1 MKTQKFFK
9 QLLITLIAILAISTT
24 AFAAP
29 RLSKTSATIK
39 VGKSVTLKVK
49 GYSKKVTWSS
59 SAKSIATVKKGKV
72 TGKKAGTAEITAK
85 AGKTVLKCKVTV
97 VPVPKSVSLSA
108 KSMTITKGATAKLT
122 ASVLPNGVSNKK
134 VKWTSSNKKI
144 ATVEQSGNIKAVKKG
159 TVTIT
164 AASADNKK
172 VKSNCK
178 VTVVEPKTVRLTL
191 TGASSGAFRQGSTMQ
206 MKVTSS
212 PSGVITKYK
221 WTSSNPKVA
230 TVDQNGLVKAVADG
244 KTTIT
249 VAAADGNK
257 GSVSAEI
264 QVQARSQTQEQRL
277 SVTGI
282 EITSKYK
289 ELDRDYKLNA
299 SDFTVK
305 AILSDGTYKNVNAAL
320 SINAS
325 STTDAKGNGT
335 GRFIVTAKAEGFTK
349 TLEIPMKPFK
359 VPVQTEA
366 DKKVTGIEA
375 SCKYKELD
383 RNYQLKGTDFT
394 VQAVMSDGS
403 KKNVSASFSIT
414 SSTNTDAKGNGT
426 GTFTVTVKAEG
437 FTKTLTIPMK
447 PFTVPVQTEPTKS
460 VSGIRVECDTKEAST
475 ITEASEAPLKVYEQY
490 ADGTEK
496 ETGSYKVE
504 LKYDSANKRY
514 VVTVTSLDGK
524 YVSTVYI
531 NQKTSTTKTMTSI
544 SAECSLREASSI
556 DEITQDTLK
565 VTAAYSDG
573 SKEELKSYKASA
585 KYVSSNNNYAVTI
598 TTSDGKLVAT
608 VYVKAKEQAQKMITG
623 IDVSCKKSE
632 VSYEEKL
639 STSDFVVY
647 QLYSDG
653 TKAMAAF
660 TAEIEY
666 EDGYYIATVSA
677 AGYEKIIKIKVTNPP
692 QPETEDPSTQ
702 LKSLSLMLYPSYV
715 YVDQELPKGQLKV
728 MAVFGD
734 GSEKEVTDFQT
745 NFVPQSKAGKYTFT
759 VMYMNASKDMTI
771 EVRERTRQLV
781 SVTAISNVTRIY
793 AGDSVTKDMLTVTA
807 LYEDGTMENLTNY
820 DISVTP
826 ASEHGGK
833 AIVMIRYQGYE
844 MTVEITSYVKTEPE
858 SVTFKYSPKK
868 VSVGADLD
876 RSTITVLAK
885 DFTGAEKSVT
895 DFTCDFTPKEQAG
908 KYTFN
913 VSYKGFSES
922 FEAEVE

>member
-1 MKTQKFFK
+1 MRTQKLFK

-29 RLSKTSATIK
+29 KLSKTSATIK

-59 SAKSIATVKKGKV
+59 SAKEIATVKKGKV

-108 KSMTITKGATAKLT
+108 KSMTITKGASAKLN
-122 ASVLPNGVSNKK
+122 ASVLPDGVSNKK

-144 ATVEQSGNIKAVKKG
+144 ATVDQSGNVKAIKKG

-164 AASADNKK
+164 ASSFENKK
-172 VKSNCK
+172 IKNSCK
-178 VTVVEPKTVRLTL
+178 VTVVDPKTVKLTL
-191 TGASSGAFRQGSTMQ
+191 TGSSSGVFRQGATMQ

-230 TVDQNGLVKAVADG
+230 TVDQNGLVKAVAAG
-244 KTTIT
+244 KTTIM
-249 VAAADGNK
+249 VIAADGNK
-257 GSVSAEI
+257 GSVSTEI
-264 QVQARSQTQEQRL
+264 QVQAQTQEQKL
-277 SVTGI
+277 KVTGI
-282 EITSKYK
+282 ELTSKYK

-305 AILSDGTYKNVNAAL
+305 AVLSDGTYKSVNAAL
-320 SINAS
+320 SISAS
-325 STTDAKGNGT
+325 SSTDEKGNGT
-335 GRFIVTAKAEGFTK
+335 GKFVVTAKAEGYTK
-349 TLEIPMKPFK
+349 TLEIPMKSFK

-394 VQAVMSDGS
+394 VHVVMSDGS

-414 SSTNTDAKGNGT
+414 SSTNTDTKGNGT
-426 GTFTVTVKAEG
+426 GNFTVTVKAEG

-447 PFTVPVQTEPTKS
+447 PFTVPVQTETAKT
-460 VSGIRVECDTKEAST
+460 VSGIRVVCDIKEAST

-504 LKYDSANKRY
+504 LKYDGANKRY

-524 YVSTVYI
+524 YENKVYI
-531 NQKTSTTKTMTSI
+531 NQKTSATKTMTSI
-544 SAECSLREASSI
+544 SAECSLMEASSI

-565 VTAAYSDG
+565 VNAAYSDG
-573 SKEELKSYKASA
+573 SKEELKSYKVSA

-598 TTSDGKLVAT
+598 TTSDGKFVTT
-608 VYVKAKEQAQKMITG
+608 VYVKAKEQVQKTITG

-632 VSYEEKL
+632 VSYEEKV

-660 TAEIEY
+660 TAEVEY
-666 EDGYYIATVSA
+666 EDGYYIATVSS

-715 YVDQELPKGQLKV
+715 YVDQELPKGQLRV
-728 MAVFGD
+728 MAVYGD
-734 GSEKEVTDFQT
+734 GSEKEVADFQT
-745 NFVPQSKAGKYTFT
+745 NFVPQSKAGKYTFN
-759 VMYMNASKDMTI
+759 VKYMNASKDMTI
-771 EVRERTRQLV
+771 EVRERTKQLV
-781 SVTAISNVTRIY
+781 SVTAISNATRIY
-793 AGDSVTKDMLTVTA
+793 AGDPVTKDMLTVTA
-807 LYEDGTMENLTNY
+807 LYDDGSMENLTNY
-820 DISVTP
+820 DIFVTP

-833 AIVMIRYQGYE
+833 ATVTIHYQDYE
-844 MTVEITSYVKTEPE
+844 MTVKITSYVKTEPE

-868 VSVGADLD
+868 VAIGADLD

-885 DFTGAEKSVT
+885 DFTGTEKSVT
-895 DFTCDFTPKEQAG
+895 DFTCDFTPKDQAG

-922 FEAEVE
+922 FEAEVG

>member
-1 MKTQKFFK
+1 MRTQKLFK

-29 RLSKTSATIK
+29 KLSKTSATIK

-59 SAKSIATVKKGKV
+59 SAKEIATVKKGKV

-97 VPVPKSVSLSA
+97 VPEPKSVSLSA
-108 KSMTITKGATAKLT
+108 KSMTITKGASAKLN
-122 ASVLPNGVSNKK
+122 ASVLPDGVSNKK

-144 ATVEQSGNIKAVKKG
+144 ATVDQSGNVKAIKKG

-164 AASADNKK
+164 AASAENKK
-172 VKSNCK
+172 IKNSCK
-178 VTVVEPKTVRLTL
+178 VTVVEPRTVKLTL
-191 TGASSGAFRQGSTMQ
+191 TGSSSGVFRQGATMQ

-230 TVDQNGLVKAVADG
+230 TVDQNGLVKAVATG

-249 VAAADGNK
+249 VTAADGNK

-264 QVQARSQTQEQRL
+264 QVQTQTQEQKL
-277 SVTGI
+277 KVTRI
-282 EITSKYK
+282 ELTSKYK

-305 AILSDGTYKNVNAAL
+305 AVLSDGSYKSVNAAL
-320 SINAS
+320 SISAS
-325 STTDAKGNGT
+325 SSTDEKGNGT
-335 GRFIVTAKAEGFTK
+335 GKFIVTAKAEGYTK

-359 VPVQTEA
+359 VSVPTEEE
-366 DKKVTGIEA
+366 KSVTGIEA

-394 VQAVMSDGS
+394 VQAIMSDGS

-414 SSTNTDAKGNGT
+414 SSTNTDEEGNGT
-426 GTFTVTVKAEG
+426 GSFTVTVKAEG

-447 PFTVPVQTEPTKS
+447 PFTVPVQTEPPKT
-460 VSGIRVECDTKEAST
+460 VSGIRVVCDTKEAST

-524 YVSTVYI
+524 YENKVYI
-531 NQKTSTTKTMTSI
+531 NQKTSATKTMTSI

-565 VTAAYSDG
+565 VNAAYSDG
-573 SKEELKSYKASA
+573 SKEELKSYKVSA

-598 TTSDGKLVAT
+598 TTSDGKFVTT
-608 VYVKAKEQAQKMITG
+608 VYVKAKEQVQKTITG

-632 VSYEEKL
+632 VSYEEKV

-660 TAEIEY
+660 TAEVEY
-666 EDGYYIATVSA
+666 EDGYYIATVSS

-715 YVDQELPKGQLKV
+715 YVDQELPKGQLRV
-728 MAVFGD
+728 MAVYGD
-734 GSEKEVTDFQT
+734 GSEKEVADFQT

>member
-1 MKTQKFFK
+1 MRTQKLFK

-29 RLSKTSATIK
+29 KLSKTSATIK

-59 SAKSIATVKKGKV
+59 SAKEIATVKKGKV

-97 VPVPKSVSLSA
+97 VPEPKSVSLSA
-108 KSMTITKGATAKLT
+108 KSMTITKGASAKLN
-122 ASVLPNGVSNKK
+122 ASVLPDGVSNKK

-144 ATVEQSGNIKAVKKG
+144 ATVDQSGNVKAIKKG

-164 AASADNKK
+164 AASAENKK
-172 VKSNCK
+172 IKNSCK
-178 VTVVEPKTVRLTL
+178 VTVVEPRTVKLTL
-191 TGASSGAFRQGSTMQ
+191 TGSSSGVFRQGATMQ

-230 TVDQNGLVKAVADG
+230 TVDQNGLVKAVATG

-249 VAAADGNK
+249 VTAADGNK

-264 QVQARSQTQEQRL
+264 QVQTQTQEQKL
-277 SVTGI
+277 KVTRI
-282 EITSKYK
+282 ELTSKYK

-305 AILSDGTYKNVNAAL
+305 AVLSDGSYKSVNAAL
-320 SINAS
+320 SISAS
-325 STTDAKGNGT
+325 SSTDEKGNGT
-335 GRFIVTAKAEGFTK
+335 GKFIVTAKAEGYTK

-359 VPVQTEA
+359 VSVPTEEE
-366 DKKVTGIEA
+366 KSVTGIEA

-394 VQAVMSDGS
+394 VQAIMSDGS

-414 SSTNTDAKGNGT
+414 SSTNTDEEGNGT
-426 GTFTVTVKAEG
+426 GSFTVTVKAEG

-447 PFTVPVQTEPTKS
+447 PFTVPVQTEPPKT
-460 VSGIRVECDTKEAST
+460 VSGIRVVCDTKEAST

-524 YVSTVYI
+524 YENKVYI
-531 NQKTSTTKTMTSI
+531 NQKTSATKTMTSI

-565 VTAAYSDG
+565 VNAAYSDG
-573 SKEELKSYKASA
+573 SKEELKSYKVSA

-598 TTSDGKLVAT
+598 TTSDGKFVTT
-608 VYVKAKEQAQKMITG
+608 VYVKAKEQVQKTITG

-632 VSYEEKL
+632 VSYEEKV

-660 TAEIEY
+660 TAEVEY
-666 EDGYYIATVSA
+666 EDGYYIATVSS

-715 YVDQELPKGQLKV
+715 YVDQELPKGQLRV
-728 MAVFGD
+728 MAVYGD
-734 GSEKEVTDFQT
+734 GSEKEVADFQT

-876 RSTITVLAK
+876 RSTNTVLAK